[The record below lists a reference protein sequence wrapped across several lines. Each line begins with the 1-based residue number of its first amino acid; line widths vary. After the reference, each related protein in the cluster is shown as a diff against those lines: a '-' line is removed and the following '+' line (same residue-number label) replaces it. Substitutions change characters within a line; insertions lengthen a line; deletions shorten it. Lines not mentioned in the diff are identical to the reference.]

1 MSQSG
6 DNEAEEDVE
15 AEGEADAN
23 TVSSYTKTTTIM
35 DGMTTVEMET
45 TTITN
50 NCDGTETVVVVKSS
64 SVTDED
70 GNLVSEASEELSN
83 ETQDTDK

>member
-1 MSQSG
+1 
-6 DNEAEEDVE
+6 
-15 AEGEADAN
+15 
-23 TVSSYTKTTTIM
+23 M